1 MVCWR
6 YTEAHL
12 IFSPITLS
20 TREKKSPIFLYL
32 LYIRRQYKPAAGRR
46 TGKHDTGLSILF
58 FFRLWSELPCRTFY
72 QCSLEGQQSLYRSF
86 PLELLCQRV
95 LSLSL
100 PFFSLSLT
108 FGYGYHSFCLWV
120 HLAFQVIL
128 SVLIGFAPL
137 CFFFFFCSWK
147 SMGDVLSS
155 NLAGTVARYCFY
167 EMRLQELSLLDGG
180 LGL

>member
-120 HLAFQVIL
+120 HLAF
-128 SVLIGFAPL
+128 
-137 CFFFFFCSWK
+137 
-147 SMGDVLSS
+147 
-155 NLAGTVARYCFY
+155 
-167 EMRLQELSLLDGG
+167 
-180 LGL
+180 